1 MINMN
6 DDTAIKIKRI
16 ILGVIIFSIL
26 LLVGGIAFNQFL
38 IGKIMT
44 LFGVVLFPVSMSIY
58 ALRKGTTEERE
69 RWAKERGKRKENE
82 EQRKEKEKYLK
93 QIEEEEEAKER
104 GRIRAREED

>member
-1 MINMN
+1 MN

-16 ILGVIIFSIL
+16 LLGVTIFSIL
-26 LLVGGIAFNQFL
+26 LLVTGIAFNQLL
-38 IGKIMT
+38 IGGILT
-44 LFGVVLFPVSMSIY
+44 LFGMILFPVSMIIY
-58 ALRKGTTEERE
+58 ALRPGTATERE